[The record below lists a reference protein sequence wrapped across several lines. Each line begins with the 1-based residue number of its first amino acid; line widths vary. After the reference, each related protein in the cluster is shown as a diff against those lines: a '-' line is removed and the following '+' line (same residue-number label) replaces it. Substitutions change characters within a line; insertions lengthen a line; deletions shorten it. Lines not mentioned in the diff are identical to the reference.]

1 LAAGTPACEAA
12 RTLPLLHAIL
22 LGLTQGLSEFLP
34 ISSSGHLL
42 LVPWLFGWEDFSGRD
57 GKELEKAF
65 DVALHI
71 GTVLAVLAYFRRDL
85 RPLAVAGLRSA
96 RRRAVETAEERMA
109 WLLVLSAVPGAVTGA
124 LLDGVITE
132 HLGAEWLIGVMLVV
146 FGVVLL
152 LADRLPATRPETEF
166 AARDAVLMGVAQAV
180 ALQPGVSRS
189 GVTMSTARW
198 LHFDRAATARLSF
211 LMSVPITGG
220 AVLFKMGKLFVVDGG
235 IPDGFVGAFAAGI
248 AASGVSGFLAVALL
262 IKLLRTRTFTPFV
275 AYRVMVGLG
284 VVALAASSVR

>member
-1 LAAGTPACEAA
+1 
-12 RTLPLLHAIL
+12 LPLLHAII

-42 LVPWLFGWEDFSGRD
+42 LVPWLFGWEDFGGEG

-71 GTVLAVLAYFRRDL
+71 GTVVAVLAYFRRDL
-85 RPLAVAGLRSA
+85 VPLARAGIHSA
-96 RRRAVETAEERMA
+96 RHRAVRTDQERMA
-109 WLLVLSAVPGAVTGA
+109 WLLVLSAVPGAITGA

-132 HLGAEWLIGVMLVV
+132 HLGAEWLIGVMLIV

-152 LADRLPATRPETEF
+152 LADRLPATRSEGEF
-166 AARDAVLMGVAQAV
+166 GRRDAIVLGVAQAV

-198 LHFDRAATARLSF
+198 LRFDRDATARLSF

-220 AVLFKMGKLFVVDGG
+220 AVVFKVGKLFVVDGG
-235 IPDGFVGAFAAGI
+235 IPPGFGGAFAVGI
-248 AASGVSGFLAVALL
+248 VTSGLSGYAAVAFLL
-262 IKLLRTRTFTPFV
+262 RLLRTRTFTPFV
-275 AYRVMVGLG
+275 AYRVVAGLAVVGL
-284 VVALAASSVR
+284 VASTLR